1 MRVGNERPV
10 DAVAARVVAKGEQFE
25 YQANSTSLDSDLP
38 LATKPIPGAAQKKP
52 SFKNHTGERFGR
64 FTVLGLSADR
74 KGRWVCRCVCGRYSL
89 RGSSAIVS
97 AAKDACC
104 DQCYLQAVSKR
115 HEHLRRS
122 TKERPTKEFL
132 I

>member
-1 MRVGNERPV
+1 MKTGHEKPI
-10 DAVAARVVAKGEQFE
+10 DAVAARVVSRGEHFE
-25 YQANSTSLDSDLP
+25 YQADQSSLDSDLP
-38 LATKPIPGAAQKKP
+38 LAVKPIPRAAQANP

-64 FTVLGLSADR
+64 FTVVGLSADR
-74 KGRWVCRCVCGRYSL
+74 KSRWVCRCVCGRYSM
-89 RGSSAIVS
+89 RSSQAISS

-122 TKERPTKEFL
+122 SKDRPTNDFL
-132 I
+132 S

>member
-1 MRVGNERPV
+1 MKAGHDKPV
-10 DAVAARVVAKGEQFE
+10 DAVAARVVGKGEQFE
-25 YQANSTSLDSDLP
+25 YQAASTSLDSDLP
-38 LATKPIPGAAQKKP
+38 LAVKPIPDAAQANP

-64 FTVLGLSADR
+64 FTVIGLSADR
-74 KGRWVCRCVCGRYSL
+74 KGRWVCRCVCGRYSM
-89 RGSSAIVS
+89 RSSSAIVS
-97 AAKDACC
+97 SAEDACC

-122 TKERPTKEFL
+122 TKDRPTKDFL